1 MFGLIKQVLL
11 SFSTSLAIKCVP
23 LNNKTCMIR
32 LDLSNLNSFELNYYP
47 FAISLG
53 KCGGIVILLITYLLK
68 HKFRIKQKT

>member
-11 SFSTSLAIKCVP
+11 SFSTSLAVKCVP
-23 LNNKTCMIR
+23 LNNKTSMIR

-53 KCGGIVILLITYLLK
+53 KCGGTVIPLITYLLK
-68 HKFRIKQKT
+68 HMFRIKQKM